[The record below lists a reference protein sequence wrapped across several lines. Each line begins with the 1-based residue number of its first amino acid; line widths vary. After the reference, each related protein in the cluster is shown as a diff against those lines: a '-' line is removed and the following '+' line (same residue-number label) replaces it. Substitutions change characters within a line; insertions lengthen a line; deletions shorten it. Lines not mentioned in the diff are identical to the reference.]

1 MPTLHSH
8 RNTNV
13 SKVWFVVLS
22 SFIVMVSVV
31 WNLFTSLQEIAFR
44 MTATS
49 DQINELME
57 DPR

>member
-1 MPTLHSH
+1 MPALHSH
-8 RNTNV
+8 GNTNV
-13 SKVWFVVLS
+13 SKVWFVVLF

-31 WNLFTSLQEIAFR
+31 WNLFTNLQEIAFH